1 MKRSL
6 TVLIFWGLS
15 LNLWGEALGAGPG
28 EVIQPMGNGE
38 VNWSLGILVARGS
51 GAPPKEAR
59 NIAQARLM
67 AERAALT
74 DARRNLLEVL
84 KGVRVDSVTRVE
96 NYLLKDD
103 QIRLRAEGFIQGA
116 VELRE
121 LRRYLSDGAI
131 EVTVAM
137 SLAGDVL
144 SFLVNLPKE
153 LPAAKA
159 KIQEKMIP
167 PAPGVLP
174 PAKKLEPP
182 LPKIEPEAKKPESPA
197 AEKKLEIPLPQPQL
211 SKKEEKPMVESKP
224 LPPVADLPKFT
235 GLVVDARGLN
245 LQPALLPKILDAEGK
260 ELYRGQYVPQDKVA
274 QFGLA
279 LYSKDLT
286 AAQTNPR
293 VGKNPLT
300 VHGFKV
306 NPNGP
311 AEILLTIQDS
321 ARVAPFT
328 QKGTFLEECK
338 VMIVLD

>member
-6 TVLIFWGLS
+6 IVLTFLGLS
-15 LNLWGEALGAGPG
+15 LTLGGPALGAGAG
-28 EVIQPMGNGE
+28 EVIQPVGSGE
-38 VNWSLGILVARGS
+38 VNWSLGILLAKGS
-51 GAPPKEAR
+51 GAPPKEAK

-84 KGVRVDSVTRVE
+84 KGVRVDSVTFVE
-96 NYLLKDD
+96 NYVTKED
-103 QIRLRAEGFIQGA
+103 QIRLKAEGFVQGA
-116 VELRE
+116 VEVRDR
-121 LRRYLSDGAI
+121 RRYLSDGAI

-137 SLAGDVL
+137 SFGGDVL
-144 SFLVNLPKE
+144 SFLVNLPRE
-153 LPAAKA
+153 LPPTKA
-159 KIQEKMIP
+159 KSQEKIIS
-167 PAPGVLP
+167 PASEVLP

-182 LPKIEPEAKKPESPA
+182 FPKMEPEAKKPESPA
-197 AEKKLEIPLPQPQL
+197 AEKRGEILQPLPPP
-211 SKKEEKPMVESKP
+211 KEEKPKAESKP
-224 LPPVADLPKFT
+224 LPNVADLPKFT

-245 LQPALLPKILDAEGK
+245 LQPALLPKILDAEGR

-306 NPNGP
+306 NPNSP
-311 AEILLTIQDS
+311 SEILLTIQDS
-321 ARVAPFT
+321 GRLAPFI

-338 VMIVLD
+338 VMIVLE